1 MRMTRYERERTS
13 SNTYCQE
20 IVARNADP
28 QLRRE
33 GFMKC
38 DEIVAKL
45 VETIGIQAH
54 RQRPGRSVA
63 GRESGPRRV
72 RAGLAIERRGALEAE
87 IERVAEQF
95 ADALDAAPLE
105 RGMRCRCRRRR
116 HVA

>member
-1 MRMTRYERERTS
+1 MRTTRYERERTS

-45 VETIGIQAH
+45 FETIGIQAH
-54 RQRPGRSVA
+54 RQRLGRTVA
-63 GRESGPRRV
+63 DRKNGPRCF
-72 RAGLAIERRGALEAE
+72 RARLAIERRGALEAE
-87 IERVAEQF
+87 VERVGEQL
-95 ADALDAAPLE
+95 AHAL
-105 RGMRCRCRRRR
+105 
-116 HVA
+116 